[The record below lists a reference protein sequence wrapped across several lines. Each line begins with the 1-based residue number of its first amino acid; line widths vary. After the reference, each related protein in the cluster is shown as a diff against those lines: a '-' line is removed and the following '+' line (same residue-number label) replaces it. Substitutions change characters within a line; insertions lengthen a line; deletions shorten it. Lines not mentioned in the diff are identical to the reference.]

1 MADTGI
7 HHQIEAEVLP
17 FREIFA
23 VLFFVA
29 VGMQLDLDVVVDQYA
44 KVLLLTA
51 IVVVGKTLITL
62 LLTFV
67 MPRSGRE
74 IAVVAAGLSQI
85 GEFSFIV
92 GQAGLELDLLD
103 ADQYALILA
112 AAVLSIS
119 LNPVMFGLIPAIVR
133 VLLRVPYVGTRL
145 SLIHIS
151 EPTRPY

>member
-1 MADTGI
+1 MYKR
-7 HHQIEAEVLP
+7 Q
-17 FREIFA
+17 
-23 VLFFVA
+23 
-29 VGMQLDLDVVVDQYA
+29 
-44 KVLLLTA
+44 
-51 IVVVGKTLITL
+51 GKTLITL

-133 VLLRVPYVGTRL
+133 VLLRVPYVGTRMRRAEPG
-145 SLIHIS
+145 IS
-151 EPTRPY
+151 VNEQELGNHVAVSYTHLTLPTSDLV